1 MTTGCF
7 ATTFGKRSFKTE
19 AANGAG
25 LLVDGLIAAGIPL
38 IFGVPGDTG
47 IALYEALYQRADRIR
62 HVLARDERAAAAMA
76 DGYARTGHR
85 LGVVEASSGGG
96 VTYLVGGLGEAYAA
110 SIPLLVLTSDIARQS
125 RGTGAVTEIDQGALL
140 SAVTKWQRTVDSAD
154 DIPRLL
160 AEAIGMALGGRPGP
174 VSLVFPEDVLSMP
187 SAAVP
192 TAIPTVLPPVRPE
205 APEEAVALVARALSE
220 ATHPAILAGSGV
232 HLSAAWEEL
241 RALAHDAGVPVA
253 TTIHGKGAFA
263 ETDALALG
271 VVGANGAHSGANT
284 YLEQADWVLLVG
296 TRANATDTDGFRAP
310 PRQGCFIAQID
321 IDASRA
327 GRNYPS
333 AVPLPG
339 DAGAVLRQLG
349 REIRSLGM
357 RHAAI
362 DPPPRPVTAEE
373 VLKEERVPA
382 GALHPGALVMTL
394 QEAVQPGTLVTAD
407 AGTPT
412 PWLASLWRCDT
423 AGRSVLVPRGHG
435 PMGFAL
441 PAAVGGAL
449 ASPGAPVLCVTT
461 DGSLA
466 MCAGELETVHRLQLP
481 ITIVHLA
488 NHSYGWIKMLQHL
501 YADRH
506 YLGVDFSPVQ
516 ADLVARGFGLS
527 AERVGSLE
535 DLGRAVA
542 SAQAEG
548 RPHFIDVQ
556 VPSEEA
562 LPPPVSPWQRTLQ
575 GLGGR
580 AVY

>member
-1 MTTGCF
+1 MDQH
-7 ATTFGKRSFKTE
+7 RI
-19 AANGAG
+19 GADLLAEG
-25 LLVDGLIAAGIPL
+25 LVAAGVEVV
-38 IFGVPGDTG
+38 FGVPGDTG
-47 IALYEALYQRADRIR
+47 IALYDALYQRADRIR

-76 DGYARTGHR
+76 DGYARAGHR

-125 RGTGAVTEIDQGALL
+125 RGTGAVTEIDQGSLL
-140 SAVTKWQRTVDSAD
+140 SAVTKWQRTVEAAD
-154 DIPRLL
+154 DIPVLL
-160 AEAIGMALGGRPGP
+160 AEAIAAALSGRPGP

-192 TAIPTVLPPVRPE
+192 TAIPATLPPLRPD
-205 APEEAVALVARALSE
+205 APEEVVAQVAKALSLSRR
-220 ATHPAILAGSGV
+220 PAILAGSGV

-241 RALAHDAGVPVA
+241 RALAHDTGVPVA

-271 VVGANGAHSGANT
+271 VVGANGAHTGANA
-284 YLEQADWVLLVG
+284 YLAQADWVLLVG

-321 IDASRA
+321 IDPHRA

-333 AVPLPG
+333 AVPMVG

-349 REIRSLGM
+349 RELRNRGVPPASIDR
-357 RHAAI
+357 AAQAVGA
-362 DPPPRPVTAEE
+362 DE
-373 VLKEERVPA
+373 VLGEEAVA
-382 GALHPGALVMTL
+382 VGALHPGRLVLTL
-394 QEAVQPGTLVTAD
+394 QAAVQSGTLVTAD

-412 PWLASLWRCDT
+412 PWLASLWRCET
-423 AGRSVLVPRGHG
+423 AGRSVLIPRGHG

-441 PAAVGGAL
+441 PAAVGAAL
-449 ASPGAPVLCVTT
+449 AHPSTPVLCLTT

-466 MCAGELETVHRLQLP
+466 MCAGELETVHRLELP
-481 ITIVHLA
+481 ITIVHLS
-488 NHSYGWIKMLQHL
+488 NQSYGWIKMLQHL
-501 YADRH
+501 YAERH
-506 YLGVDFSPVQ
+506 YLGVDFSAVQ

-535 DLGRAVA
+535 ELARAVA
-542 SAQAEG
+542 RAQAEG

-562 LPPPVSPWQRTLQ
+562 LVPPVSPWQRTLQ

-580 AVY
+580 PVY